1 MHVLFCINIGVNFKK
16 NNGSHS
22 GKRLLAKDSWT
33 IRNSPWSFSD
43 SEKTKLFEWDSSL
56 HHGLSRCVN
65 PPLMSQ
71 ESILASSPSIL
82 HLWYSNTVFPL
93 SASIMHWPCICL
105 LCLGIWILP
114 QYSVFRN
121 QGKLYDFKVSLKYF
135 VYFVLR
141 ILKKTVNNACILWP
155 PDAKRWFIRKEPDG
169 RKD

>member
-1 MHVLFCINIGVNFKK
+1 MHLLFCINIGVNFKK

-56 HHGLSRCVN
+56 HHDLSRCVN
-65 PPLMSQ
+65 PPLTSQ
-71 ESILASSPSIL
+71 ESVPASSPSIL

-105 LCLGIWILP
+105 LCL
-114 QYSVFRN
+114 
-121 QGKLYDFKVSLKYF
+121 VSESYHNTQFLEIRGNCMILKYPSN
-135 VYFVLR
+135 
-141 ILKKTVNNACILWP
+141 ILYTLYSE
-155 PDAKRWFIRKEPDG
+155 F
-169 RKD
+169 